1 MNRTENQPLQVILSA
16 LDVELEY
23 AWLHEFKSFPNIH
36 VHPGNILRHQADAIV
51 SPANSFGFMD
61 GGIDLVYSQYFGW
74 EVEGRVREAIL
85 SKHHGELPVG
95 NALIVPT
102 DDSNIP
108 HLICAPTMRVP
119 MNVADTFNAYL
130 AFRACLFAIQEHNR
144 AASNPISSV
153 LVPGL
158 GTGEGR
164 MPATACARQM
174 RMAYDNVI
182 NGQKVTMGGLAGA
195 VRNHLKLMGL
205 PGPGS

>member
-1 MNRTENQPLQVILSA
+1 MNNPENQPLQVILSA

-23 AWLHEFKSFPNIH
+23 AWLHQFKDYTN
-36 VHPGNILRHQADAIV
+36 VQVRPGNILKHKADAIV

-61 GGIDLVYSQYFGW
+61 GGIDLVYSQHFGW

-85 SKHHGELPVG
+85 SNHHGELPVG
-95 NALIVPT
+95 SALIVPT
-102 DDSNIP
+102 EDSTVS

-119 MNVADTFNAYL
+119 MNVENTFNAYL
-130 AFRACLFAIQEHNR
+130 AFRATLIAIRKHNQT
-144 AASNPISSV
+144 ASNPISSV

-164 MPATACARQM
+164 MSATACARQM

-182 NGQKVTMGGLAGA
+182 SGQKVTMGGLAGA

-205 PGPGS
+205 PEPGS